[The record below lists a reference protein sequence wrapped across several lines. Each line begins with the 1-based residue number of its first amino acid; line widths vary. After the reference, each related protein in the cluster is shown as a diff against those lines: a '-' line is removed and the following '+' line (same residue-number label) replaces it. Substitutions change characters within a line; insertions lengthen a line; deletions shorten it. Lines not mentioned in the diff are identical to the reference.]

1 MNPRTLDPSA
11 ERSEAFSISLE
22 GVRQNNL
29 KNFNLEIPVGRLIAV
44 SGVSGSG
51 KSSFAVETLCAEGQ
65 RRYIESFS
73 PYARQFMER
82 IGKPAVDNVRDI
94 PPAISIYQGNPIR
107 TSRSTVATMSEIA
120 DFVKVLFARMSG
132 VVCSGCS
139 RDVRR
144 ESLDDIT
151 AAVKESMHGRAVI
164 ISFPVALA
172 GGFKPDE
179 IVGFLKEQGFTRLVH
194 DDEVRPVSK
203 KLVSKRSSKIEVV
216 MDSVTVRKQSH
227 GRIADSINEAL
238 RFGQGK
244 VNVMPVEG
252 RGGRVTR
259 ERRLRFSDSLHCPY
273 CNIQYP
279 PPDQSFFSYNSPLG
293 ACEKCRGFGSI
304 IQLDRSKVIPDGRKP
319 LADGAIRPWRSG
331 YSARYYDRLQRFCGR
346 EGIPLDVPWER
357 LDEEHRR
364 LIWEG
369 KGSWH
374 GIDGYF
380 KYLQKRS
387 YKMHFRVLLARYR
400 SYNLCPVCT
409 GKRFRPDV
417 LVYRVDGKTISDFFG
432 MSVQRALGFIRSLL
446 PSAKQDPATLMLAG
460 EIIRRLDF
468 MEKTGLGYLTLERES
483 RTLSGGE
490 VGRLRLASALGAN
503 LTGTLY
509 VLDEPT
515 VGLHPRDIDRLLDV
529 LKELRDRGNTVVI
542 VEHDMRVLRASDL
555 LIDLGPGPGA
565 RGGEVVFF
573 GPAWRA
579 DTAGKSLT
587 LKYLRG
593 EKSVRMTRPRRT
605 RERTRTLR
613 VKDASM
619 RNLAGMDVD
628 IPLGLFVCVTGVSGS
643 GKSTLVRDVLNA
655 SLKNFLEGRE
665 AHPVGCSGVRGW
677 RELVDVVLVDQAPL
691 SSTPRANPATYTR
704 LTAPLRKL
712 FASAPLARSR
722 RYKPS
727 KFSFNSKAGRCPE
740 CAGTGYEKIEMQFLS
755 DLYIKCQYCDGKRFK
770 KAVLDVTVDGKN
782 ISDVLSMTIDEA
794 SEFLGRHAPRAG
806 RTVAL
811 LKKVG
816 LGYLTLGQP
825 FTTLSSGEIQ
835 RLKLAGILAEKSMK
849 GHRLILMDEPTT
861 GLHADDVGHLLELI
875 HELVDGGDSVVMV
888 EHNMELVKCCDWV
901 IDLGPE
907 GGERG
912 GRVVA
917 AGTPE
922 DVAQWSESRTAPY
935 LAEALAGGAK
945 AGVRVAREEPAELR
959 PASDGSEDD
968 GGSIEI
974 VGARQNNLRGVSAK
988 IPLGKITLVTGVSG
1002 SGKSSLVF
1010 DVLFAE
1016 GQRRFLDSVSPYVRQ
1031 YLKQI
1036 PHPDVDYISRL
1047 PPTIAIEQRSS
1058 RGGVRST
1065 VGTMTEIHPF
1075 LRLMFARLGQRRCP
1089 SCDLPVNPRSPD
1101 AIVAQIR
1108 ESFKGVRVKL
1118 LVPLVKGRKGMHQAA
1133 MRGALKKGYAKARVD
1148 GKMVSLKQIPEL
1160 DRHRDHFI
1168 EILAGRIV
1176 PGKAG
1181 GREAG
1186 TMIRDALAL
1195 GKGVLIASP
1204 EAGEDMVLS
1213 TLDRCPQCGKGFDEM
1228 DPRNFSFNSPFGAC
1242 PACRGL
1248 GLGTAGRRGEQ
1259 FFLEDIGEDAAQI
1272 GTEACPVCA
1281 GKRLKEEYLNVLV
1294 RGWNIA
1300 QLSGLSIERAREV
1313 IGSMKF
1319 DERGEQIASPIRGEV
1334 LSRMSFL
1341 ERVGVGY
1348 LALDRRADTLSAGE
1362 SQRVK
1367 LAASLGSELRGVCY
1381 ILDEPTIGL
1390 HPADNV
1396 MIRGVLKEL
1405 KKKGSTIVVVEHDEE
1420 TIRSADYCIELG
1432 PGGGKEGGEIV
1443 ARGTP
1448 EDIARQTRCP
1458 TGRVLSNPVRHP
1470 IRGYHRP
1477 PGDEKLEIF
1486 GARAH
1491 NLRNVDIRLPIGR
1504 FVCITGVSGSGK
1516 SSLLEDVILDG
1527 YRLASGQGRGH
1538 ARAFDR
1544 IEGFEHVKSMRYVD
1558 QAPIGRTPRST
1569 VSTYTK
1575 IMTGIRAL
1583 FAELPEARM
1592 RGAGP
1597 SHFSFN
1603 VKGGRCDAC
1612 KGQGMK
1618 AARMTFLPLVRVE
1631 CDKCGGKRYNNEIL
1645 KIRYRGR
1652 SIADVLAMTV
1662 SEARSFFSVH
1672 RKIVAPLDILEE
1684 IGLGY
1689 LLLGQSSPTLSGG
1702 EAQRI
1707 KLAAE
1712 IGGRSTAGGAMVLL
1726 EEPTTGLHTLD
1737 VVKLIAALHR
1747 LVDAGATVVVIEHNL
1762 DVIAEADWIIDL
1774 GPGGGDAGGRVVA
1787 AGTVGEL
1794 VRKPGRSRTAKYLKK
1809 RLSI

>member
-1 MNPRTLDPSA
+1 MNAASKN
-11 ERSEAFSISLE
+11 EAFSISLE

-29 KNFNLEIPVGRLIAV
+29 KNINLKIPVGRLIAV

-120 DFVKVLFARMSG
+120 DFVKVLFARTSR

-139 RDVRR
+139 REVRR

-151 AAVKESMHGRAVI
+151 ATVKGAFNNETVI
-164 ISFPVALA
+164 ISFPVVTAR
-172 GGFKPDE
+172 GFKPDE
-179 IVGFLKEQGFTRLVH
+179 IVAFLKAQGFTRLVH
-194 DDEVRPVSK
+194 DDAVRPVSR
-203 KLVSKRSSKIEVV
+203 KLVSKRSLKIEVV
-216 MDSVTVRKQSH
+216 MDSVTVKEESH
-227 GRIADSINEAL
+227 GRIADSIREAL
-238 RFGQGK
+238 RFGQGM

-252 RGGRVTR
+252 KGGRVIPDR
-259 ERRLRFSDSLHCPY
+259 GLRFSDSLHCPY
-273 CNIQYP
+273 CDIRYP
-279 PPDQSFFSYNSPLG
+279 PPDGSFFSYNSAFG
-293 ACEKCRGFGSI
+293 ACEKCRGFGNI
-304 IQLDRSKVIPDGRKP
+304 IQIDRGKVIPDGRKA
-319 LADGAIRPWRSG
+319 LADGAIRPWKSG
-331 YSARYYDRLQRFCGR
+331 YSARYYDHLRRFCGR

-357 LDEEHRR
+357 LDEEHCR

-380 KYLQKRS
+380 TYLEKRS

-400 SYNLCPVCT
+400 SYNTCPVC
-409 GKRFRPDV
+409 GGRRFRPDV
-417 LVYRVDGKTISDFFG
+417 LVYRVGGKTIADFFA
-432 MSVQRALGFIRSLL
+432 MSVRRALDFCRPLL
-446 PSAKQDPATLMLAG
+446 PGAKQDPAAAMLAG
-460 EIIRRLDF
+460 EIIRRLDY
-468 MEKTGLGYLTLERES
+468 MDKVGLGYLTLERES

-503 LTGTLY
+503 LTSTLY

-515 VGLHPRDIDRLLDV
+515 VGLHPRDIDRLLGV
-529 LKELRDRGNTVVI
+529 LKELKDRGNTVVI

-579 DTAGKSLT
+579 GAAGKSLT
-587 LKYLRG
+587 LKYLWG
-593 EKSVRMTRPRRT
+593 EKSVRMPGRRRK
-605 RERTRTLR
+605 RERARTLR

-619 RNLAGMDVD
+619 RNLAGIDVD

-643 GKSTLVRDVLNA
+643 GKSTLVRDVLSA
-655 SLKNFLEGRE
+655 SLKNFLEGRQ
-665 AHPVGCSGVRGW
+665 AHAAGCSGVRGW
-677 RELVDVVLVDQAPL
+677 RDIVDVVLVDQTPL

-704 LTAPLRKL
+704 LTTPLRKL
-712 FASAPLARSR
+712 FASAPLARRR

-727 KFSFNSKAGRCPE
+727 KFSFNSKAGRCPK

-835 RLKLAGILAEKSMK
+835 RLKLAGILAEKSRK

-875 HELVDGGDSVVMV
+875 RELVDGGDSVVMI
-888 EHNMELVKCCDWV
+888 EHNMEVVKCCDWV

-907 GGERG
+907 GGEKG

-922 DVAQWSESRTAPY
+922 DVAQWGESRTAPY
-935 LAEALAGGAK
+935 LAEALAGGA
-945 AGVRVAREEPAELR
+945 ATVREEPAAVQ
-959 PASDGSEDD
+959 PASVAREDD

-974 VGARQNNLRGVSAK
+974 VGARQNNLRGVDVK

-1065 VGTMTEIHPF
+1065 VGTLTEIHPF
-1075 LRLMFARLGQRRCP
+1075 LRLMFARLGERRCP
-1089 SCDLPVNPRSPD
+1089 DCGLPVNPMSPD
-1101 AIVAQIR
+1101 AIAAQVWG
-1108 ESFKGVRVKL
+1108 SFKSMSVKL
-1118 LVPLVKGRKGMHQAA
+1118 LAPLVKGRKGRHQAA
-1133 MRGALKKGYAKARVD
+1133 MRGAAKKGYAKARVD
-1148 GKMVSLKQIPEL
+1148 GTMVSLKNIPEL
-1160 DRHRDHFI
+1160 DRYADHFI
-1168 EILAGRIV
+1168 EILAHEIV
-1176 PGKAG
+1176 PGKTG
-1181 GREAG
+1181 HREARA
-1186 TMIRDALAL
+1186 MIREALTL
-1195 GKGVLIASP
+1195 GRGVLVASTG
-1204 EAGEDMVLS
+1204 AGEDMVLS
-1213 TLDRCPQCGKGFDEM
+1213 TLDQCPQCGKGFDEL

-1248 GLGTAGRRGEQ
+1248 GLGTTDRRAEEL
-1259 FFLEDIGEDAAQI
+1259 FFEDIGEDDAEIETA
-1272 GTEACPVCA
+1272 ACPACE
-1281 GKRLKEEYLNVLV
+1281 GRRLKKEYLNVLV
-1294 RGWNIA
+1294 QGWNIA
-1300 QLSGLSIERAREV
+1300 QLCGLSIHRAREV
-1313 IGSMKF
+1313 IGNMKF

-1348 LALDRRADTLSAGE
+1348 LALDRRADTLSTGE

-1390 HPADNV
+1390 HPADNK

-1405 KKKGSTIVVVEHDEE
+1405 KKRGSSIVVVEHDEE

-1432 PGGGKEGGEIV
+1432 SGGGREGGRIV

-1448 EDIARQTRCP
+1448 KDIEQQPQCP
-1458 TGRVLSNPVRHP
+1458 TGRVLSNPVPHP
-1470 IRGYHRP
+1470 MRGDYRP
-1477 PGDEKLEIF
+1477 PGGEKLEIF

-1491 NLRNVDIRLPIGR
+1491 NLRNVDIRLPLGR
-1504 FVCITGVSGSGK
+1504 LVCITGVSGSGK
-1516 SSLLEDVILDG
+1516 SSLLEDVILEG
-1527 YRLASGQGRGH
+1527 YRLASGQGRGA

-1544 IEGFEHVKSMRYVD
+1544 IEGFECVKSMRYVD
-1558 QAPIGRTPRST
+1558 QTPIGKTPRST
-1569 VSTYTK
+1569 VSTYIK

-1597 SHFSFN
+1597 SYFSFN

-1618 AARMTFLPLVRVE
+1618 TARMTFLPLVHVE
-1631 CDKCGGKRYNNEIL
+1631 CDKCGGKRYNDEIL

-1689 LLLGQSSPTLSGG
+1689 MLLGQSSPTLSGG

-1707 KLAAE
+1707 KLAAGM
-1712 IGGRSTAGGAMVLL
+1712 GGRSSARGAMILL

-1737 VVKLIAALHR
+1737 VVRLIHTLHR

-1774 GPGGGDAGGRVVA
+1774 GPGGGEAGGRVVA
-1787 AGTVGEL
+1787 MGTVREL
-1794 VRKPGRSRTAKYLKK
+1794 VRRPGRSLTAKYLKE
-1809 RLSI
+1809 RLSIKCM

>member
-1 MNPRTLDPSA
+1 MS
-11 ERSEAFSISLE
+11 EESKGEAFSISLE

-29 KNFNLEIPVGRLIAV
+29 KNINLEIPVGRLIAV

-82 IGKPAVDNVRDI
+82 IGKPDVDSVRDI

-120 DFVKVLFARMSG
+120 DFVKVLFARASG

-139 RDVRR
+139 REVRR
-144 ESLDDIT
+144 ESLDDVT
-151 AAVKESMHGRAVI
+151 AAVKESLHGRAVI
-164 ISFPVALA
+164 ISFPVVLA
-172 GGFKPDE
+172 GGYKPDE
-179 IVGFLKEQGFTRLVH
+179 IVGFLKAQGFTRLVH
-194 DDEVRPVSK
+194 DGEVRPVSK
-203 KLVSKRSSKIEVV
+203 KLVTKRSSKIEVV
-216 MDSVTVRKQSH
+216 MDSVTVKEASH
-227 GRIADSINEAL
+227 GRIADSIREAL
-238 RFGQGK
+238 GFGQGR
-244 VNVMPVEG
+244 VNVTPVEAG
-252 RGGRVTR
+252 GGRVTR
-259 ERRLRFSDSLHCPY
+259 ESRLRFSDSLHCPY
-273 CNIQYP
+273 CDIQYP

-293 ACEKCRGFGSI
+293 ACNKCRGFGNI
-304 IQLDRSKVIPDGRKP
+304 IQIDRGKVIPDARKP
-319 LADGAIRPWRSG
+319 LADGAIRPWKSG
-331 YSARYYDRLQRFCGR
+331 YSARYYDKLQRFCGR

-374 GIDGYF
+374 GIGGYF
-380 KYLQKRS
+380 KYLEKRS

-400 SYNLCPVCT
+400 SYDPCPVCA

-432 MSVQRALGFIRSLL
+432 MSVQRALGFIRSIL
-446 PSAKQDPATLMLAG
+446 PSAKQDPATTMLAG
-460 EIIRRLDF
+460 EIIRRLDY

-529 LKELRDRGNTVVI
+529 LKELRGRGNTVVI

-565 RGGEVVFF
+565 KGGEVVFF
-573 GPAWRA
+573 GPPWRA
-579 DTAGKSLT
+579 DAAGRSLT

-593 EKSVRMTRPRRT
+593 EKSADMTRPRRA

-643 GKSTLVRDVLNA
+643 GKSTLVRDVLGA

-677 RELVDVVLVDQAPL
+677 RELVDVVLVDQTPL

-712 FASAPLARSR
+712 FASAPLARTR

-755 DLYIKCQYCDGKRFK
+755 DLYVKCQYCDGKRFK

-782 ISDVLSMTIDEA
+782 LSDVLSMTIDEA
-794 SEFLGRHAPRAG
+794 SEFLGSRAPGAG
-806 RTVAL
+806 RTVDI

-835 RLKLAGILAEKSMK
+835 RLKLAGILAEKSRK

-861 GLHADDVGHLLELI
+861 GLHADDVGRLLDLI
-875 HELVDGGDSVVMV
+875 HGLVDDGDSVVMV
-888 EHNMELVKCCDWV
+888 EHNMEVVKCCDWV

-922 DVAQWSESRTAPY
+922 DVAQWGESRTAPY
-935 LAEALAGGAK
+935 LAEALAGGAG
-945 AGVRVAREEPAELR
+945 AGIPAAREEPAVLR
-959 PASDGSEDD
+959 PSSAGIEDD

-974 VGARQNNLRGVSAK
+974 VGARQNNLRGVNAK

-1065 VGTMTEIHPF
+1065 VGTLTEIHPF
-1075 LRLMFARLGQRRCP
+1075 LRLMFARLGERRCP
-1089 SCDLPVNPRSPD
+1089 ACNLPVNPRSTD
-1101 AIVAQIR
+1101 AIVAQLR
-1108 ESFKGVRVKL
+1108 GSFQGMGVKL
-1118 LVPLVKGRKGMHQAA
+1118 LAPLVKGRKGRHQAA
-1133 MRGALKKGYAKARVD
+1133 MKGALKKGYQEARVD
-1148 GKMVSLKQIPEL
+1148 GETVSLRKIPEL
-1160 DRHRDHFI
+1160 DRYRDHFI

-1176 PGKAG
+1176 PGKTG

-1204 EAGEDMVLS
+1204 EEGEDMVLS
-1213 TLDRCPQCGKGFDEM
+1213 TLDRCPQCGKGFDEL
-1228 DPRNFSFNSPFGAC
+1228 DPRNFSFNSPLGAC

-1248 GLGTAGRRGEQ
+1248 GTPGTAGRRAEQ
-1259 FFLEDIGEDAAQI
+1259 FFFEDVGEDDGSIETA
-1272 GTEACPVCA
+1272 ACPACA
-1281 GKRLKEEYLNVLV
+1281 GRRLKEEYLNVLLQ
-1294 RGWNIA
+1294 GWNIA
-1300 QLSGLSIERAREV
+1300 QLCGLGIDKAREV
-1313 IGSMKF
+1313 IGNMKF
-1319 DERGEQIASPIRGEV
+1319 DERGERIASPVRGEV

-1348 LALDRRADTLSAGE
+1348 LSLDRRADTLSAGE

-1390 HPADNV
+1390 HPADNR

-1405 KKKGSTIVVVEHDEE
+1405 KQKGSTIVVVEHDEE

-1432 PGGGKEGGEIV
+1432 PGGGREGGEIV
-1443 ARGTP
+1443 ARGAP
-1448 EDIARQTRCP
+1448 EDIALQPQCP
-1458 TGRVLSNPVRHP
+1458 TGRILSDPVRHP
-1470 IRGYHRP
+1470 MRGAHRP
-1477 PGDEKLEIF
+1477 PGDEKLEIL

-1491 NLRNVDIRLPIGR
+1491 NLRNVDIRLPLGLL
-1504 FVCITGVSGSGK
+1504 VCITGVSGSGK
-1516 SSLLEDVILDG
+1516 SSLLENVIFEG
-1527 YRLASGQGRGH
+1527 YRLASGQARGH

-1544 IEGFEHVKSMRYVD
+1544 IEGFELVKSMKYVD

-1569 VSTYTK
+1569 VSTYTN
-1575 IMTGIRAL
+1575 IMTVIRDL
-1583 FAELPEARM
+1583 FAGLPEARM
-1592 RGAGP
+1592 RGTGP

-1603 VKGGRCDAC
+1603 VKGGRCDEC
-1612 KGQGMK
+1612 KGQGMI
-1618 AARMTFLPLVRVE
+1618 AARMTFLPLVHVE
-1631 CDKCGGKRYNNEIL
+1631 CDKCGGKRYNDEIL

-1672 RKIVAPLDILEE
+1672 GKIVAPLDILEE

-1702 EAQRI
+1702 EAQRL

-1712 IGGRSTAGGAMVLL
+1712 MGGRGTAAGAMVLL

-1774 GPGGGDAGGRVVA
+1774 GPGGGEAGGRCVA
-1787 AGTVGEL
+1787 MGTVPEL
-1794 VRKPGRSRTAKYLKK
+1794 VRKPGMSLTARYLKK